1 MKESNSAPDVNCDG
15 IEQLLIKKNFEE
27 LTDQENRLI
36 QEHLRSC
43 DVCRSYQSALLRLKD
58 SMRISAEDKLAPDP
72 SIHETVIKRMRNLKP
87 QEAGFLGR
95 AYQSVMRLFEYRIP
109 VYQALSGAVLVV
121 LIFLAVKQFSFTAE
135 QKTTRLHNVAQI
147 ETSIPAQMRV
157 MDDLGIIDQQKIGQ
171 NVKDDTTLTRFIV
184 TTM

>member
-1 MKESNSAPDVNCDG
+1 MKESNNEPLIDCDG
-15 IEQLLIKKNFEE
+15 IEQLLIKKSLEE

-36 QEHLRSC
+36 QKHLRSC
-43 DVCRSYQSALLRLKD
+43 DVCRSYQSALLKLKD
-58 SMRISAEDKLAPDP
+58 SMQISAEDKLAPDP
-72 SIHETVIKRMRNLKP
+72 SIRETVIKRMRSLKP

-95 AYQSVMRLFEYRIP
+95 AYQSVTHIFEYRIP

-121 LIFLAVKQFSFTAE
+121 LIFLAVKQFSFTPE
-135 QKTTRLHNVAQI
+135 QKTTGLHKVAQV